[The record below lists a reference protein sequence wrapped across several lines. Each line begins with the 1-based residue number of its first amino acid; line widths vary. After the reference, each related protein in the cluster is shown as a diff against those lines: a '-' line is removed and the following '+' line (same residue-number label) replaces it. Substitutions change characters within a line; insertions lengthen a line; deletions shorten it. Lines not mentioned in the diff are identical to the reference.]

1 MWSVCERCLPVA
13 VAQWVVDVPAL
24 IIFLLITLLGSYI
37 QAVAGFAM
45 GMLIVAV
52 AGRLRLLEIET
63 LAAVA
68 FLSLTN
74 SALSLWGQSQHVH
87 WRLLCWLAAGQ
98 LPALALGL
106 YFLDQLGANA
116 RWLLELCLGVFL
128 TLGALGMLLK
138 PKPLQRVSPSWV
150 AWLTGLC
157 GGTLGG
163 MFSASGPVLGLFGF
177 SQPLPLNVIRATL
190 LASFLLVTSSR
201 TVMVGWRGELTEA
214 VLGVA
219 YWRPVCWWAW
229 LGHVLAPPVS
239 DAVKRRRSGILVMG
253 IWVGYRRNEWY
264 ASAWQRFQSP
274 MATTS
279 GKR

>member
-1 MWSVCERCLPVA
+1 
-13 VAQWVVDVPAL
+13 
-24 IIFLLITLLGSYI
+24 
-37 QAVAGFAM
+37 M

-52 AGRLRLLEIET
+52 AGGLRLLEIET
-63 LAAVA
+63 LAAVVSI
-68 FLSLTN
+68 LSLTN

-87 WRLLCWLAAGQ
+87 WRLFVLARSRTTASPCLGTVFSRSTWRQ
-98 LPALALGL
+98 CALAIRALLGC
-106 YFLDQLGANA
+106 FFDPRCTGDVAQTKTFTA
-116 RWLLELCLGVFL
+116 CL
-128 TLGALGMLLK
+128 
-138 PKPLQRVSPSWV
+138 PSWV

-219 YWRPVCWWAW
+219 LLALPVVLVGTW

-239 DAVKRRRSGILVMG
+239 DAALKRAAFWLILVMG
-253 IWVGYRRNEWY
+253 IWVGVT
-264 ASAWQRFQSP
+264 AA
-274 MATTS
+274 MS
-279 GKR
+279 GTLAL

>member
-1 MWSVCERCLPVA
+1 MSIGNHWLWHNTPVDA
-13 VAQWVVDVPAL
+13 AAL

-52 AGRLRLLEIET
+52 AGGLRLIEIET
-63 LAAVA
+63 LAAVVSI
-68 FLSLTN
+68 LSLTN
-74 SALSLWGQSQHVH
+74 AALSLWGQSRHVH
-87 WRLLCWLAAGQ
+87 WRLFVWLAAGQ
-98 LPALALGL
+98 LPALVLGL
-106 YFLDQLGANA
+106 YFLDQLGTNA
-116 RWLLELCLGVFL
+116 RWLLELCLGAFL

-150 AWLTGLC
+150 VWLTGLC

-177 SQPLPLNVIRATL
+177 SQPLPLQVIRATL

-201 TVMVGWRGELTEA
+201 TAMVGWRGELSESVIWIAA
-214 VLGVA
+214 VAL
-219 YWRPVCWWAW
+219 PVVLVGTW

-239 DAVKRRRSGILVMG
+239 DAALKRSAFWLILVMG
-253 IWVGYRRNEWY
+253 IWVGVT
-264 ASAWQRFQSP
+264 
-274 MATTS
+274 ATMS
-279 GKR
+279 GTLGL

>member
-1 MWSVCERCLPVA
+1 
-13 VAQWVVDVPAL
+13 
-24 IIFLLITLLGSYI
+24 
-37 QAVAGFAM
+37 M

-52 AGRLRLLEIET
+52 AGGLRLLEIET
-63 LAAVA
+63 LAAVVSI
-68 FLSLTN
+68 LSLTN

-157 GGTLGG
+157 GGPLGG
-163 MFSASGPVLGLFGF
+163 GRGGGLQLRRRGGRITGDRPPSYARGAQSENSAHALDARQLEGVGEPGHPSMAGD
-177 SQPLPLNVIRATL
+177 IRGRL
-190 LASFLLVTSSR
+190 RASHAS
-201 TVMVGWRGELTEA
+201 
-214 VLGVA
+214 
-219 YWRPVCWWAW
+219 
-229 LGHVLAPPVS
+229 
-239 DAVKRRRSGILVMG
+239 KRRQGQGRHDRSPGGGRGIAH
-253 IWVGYRRNEWY
+253 RRFV
-264 ASAWQRFQSP
+264 FQGLRRCSTGRAP
-274 MATTS
+274 GLSSDLRAAPLTGFPTSECATTRQTFARC
-279 GKR
+279 GCQTTKRCVG

>member
-1 MWSVCERCLPVA
+1 MSVACRQL
-13 VAQWVVDVPAL
+13 WHNGSLDVPAL

-52 AGRLRLLEIET
+52 AGGLRLLEIET
-63 LAAVA
+63 LAAVVSI
-68 FLSLTN
+68 LSLTN
-74 SALSLWGQSQHVH
+74 SALSLWGQSQYVH
-87 WRLLCWLAAGQ
+87 WRLFCWLAAGQ
-98 LPALALGL
+98 LPALVLGL

-219 YWRPVCWWAW
+219 LLALPVVLVGTW

-239 DAVKRRRSGILVMG
+239 DAALKRAAFWLILVMG
-253 IWVGYRRNEWY
+253 IWVGVT
-264 ASAWQRFQSP
+264 AA
-274 MATTS
+274 MS
-279 GKR
+279 GTLVL

>member
-1 MWSVCERCLPVA
+1 MSVACRQL
-13 VAQWVVDVPAL
+13 WHNGSVDVPAL

-52 AGRLRLLEIET
+52 VGGLRLLEIET
-63 LAAVA
+63 LAAVVSI
-68 FLSLTN
+68 LSLTN

-87 WRLLCWLAAGQ
+87 WRLFGWLAAGQ
-98 LPALALGL
+98 LPALVLGL

-150 AWLTGLC
+150 TWLTGLC

-177 SQPLPLNVIRATL
+177 SQPLPLHVIRATL
-190 LASFLLVTSSR
+190 LSSFLLVTSSR
-201 TVMVGWRGELTEA
+201 TVMVSWRGELTEA
-214 VLGVA
+214 VLGITLLA
-219 YWRPVCWWAW
+219 LPVVLVGTW

-239 DAVKRRRSGILVMG
+239 DAALKRAAFWLILVMG
-253 IWVGYRRNEWY
+253 IWVGVT
-264 ASAWQRFQSP
+264 AA
-274 MATTS
+274 MS
-279 GKR
+279 GTLAL

>member
-1 MWSVCERCLPVA
+1 MSIGNHWLWHNTPVDA
-13 VAQWVVDVPAL
+13 PAL

-52 AGRLRLLEIET
+52 AGGLRLIEIET
-63 LAAVA
+63 LAAVVSI
-68 FLSLTN
+68 LSLTN
-74 SALSLWGQSQHVH
+74 SALSLWGQSRYVH
-87 WRLLCWLAAGQ
+87 WRLFVWLAAGQ
-98 LPALALGL
+98 LPALVLGL

-150 AWLTGLC
+150 VWLTGLC

-177 SQPLPLNVIRATL
+177 SQPLPLQVIRATL

-201 TVMVGWRGELTEA
+201 TAMVGWRGELSESVIWIAA
-214 VLGVA
+214 VA
-219 YWRPVCWWAW
+219 SPVVLVGTW

-239 DAVKRRRSGILVMG
+239 DAALKRSAFWLILVMG
-253 IWVGYRRNEWY
+253 IWV
-264 ASAWQRFQSP
+264 AVT
-274 MATTS
+274 ATMS
-279 GKR
+279 GTLGL